1 MNLQQLVAGDS
12 LDFTTAVSTYPPSDG
27 WTLVYRLVPR
37 SSTATPIT
45 ITAATATTDADQYRV
60 QEGPSTTA
68 AWAAGFYSWAS
79 WVEKSGARQS
89 LDQGTLEILANPA
102 TVTAGYDN
110 RGHARKVL
118 DAIEAVLEQRATVDQ
133 QSYSINGR
141 HLARTPIAE
150 LLRLRSVYRAEVAGE
165 DAGEALNAGL
175 GGGRKIQVRL

>member
-1 MNLQQLVAGDS
+1 MNLQQLVAGDT
-12 LDFTTAVSTYPPSDG
+12 LDFTTTVSTYPPSDG

-37 SSTATPIT
+37 DSAGHGHHAHRGWTRGGSIPRAGRAQPLPRPGPPASTAGRAGWKRP
-45 ITAATATTDADQYRV
+45 ARARV
-60 QEGPSTTA
+60 S
-68 AWAAGFYSWAS
+68 S
-79 WVEKSGARQS
+79 SG
-89 LDQGTLEILANPA
+89 GVEILANPA
-102 TVTAGYDN
+102 TVAAGYDN

-118 DAIEAVLEQRATVDQ
+118 DAIEAVLEQRASVDQ

-150 LLRLRSVYRAEVAGE
+150 LLRLRSVYRAQVAGE